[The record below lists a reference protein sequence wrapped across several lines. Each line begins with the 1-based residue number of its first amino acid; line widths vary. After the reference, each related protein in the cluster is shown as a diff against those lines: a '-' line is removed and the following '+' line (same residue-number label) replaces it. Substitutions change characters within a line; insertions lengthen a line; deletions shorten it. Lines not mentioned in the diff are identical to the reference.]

1 MKPLLIELGSE
12 ELPAGY
18 IRPALEGFSAL
29 LQQELAQNRIDHG
42 PIRVYATPRRLA
54 LLIEEV
60 AAHQRPLVTEVLGPP
75 ERIGLGADG
84 KPTIAAQKFAEKIG
98 VPMHRIVV
106 KETSKGRYLCATKT
120 EPGLSTKTVVARVL
134 PQVIA
139 TIPFPKTMKWADLK
153 ILFAR
158 PLHSILALWGSQ
170 VISFRL
176 GNITSGRY
184 TFGHSRM
191 KPVKIRLTDP
201 ADYPRVLEAAHVVVD
216 MAQRKELLLEEIERT
231 ALEGGGR
238 ILPDDELVDTVVN
251 LVEYPKAVLG
261 RFDMKFLELPPEIL
275 ITAMREHQKYFAVV
289 NRENVLLPCFVA
301 VNNTQARDME
311 LVARGHERVL
321 RARLEDARFFYKGDL
336 SETMSARVEKL
347 RGVLFQ
353 AELGSV
359 YDKVQR
365 LVRLVEFLGREIDV
379 DDNTRSQ
386 LGRAALLC
394 KADLVSQVVGE
405 FPKLQGIMGRIYALA
420 AGETETAASAIGE
433 HYQPTHS
440 GGALPRT
447 LAGALLAV
455 ADKIDSIC
463 GCFRV
468 GLIPT
473 GASDPYALR
482 RQGIG
487 LVQILL
493 AQRIGF
499 SLTRLIQK
507 SLSLFA
513 GDPKEDPQQ
522 TLERVYIFLRDRIA
536 HQLVEEGL
544 AKDITAAVVSVSI
557 EHVPNVWQRA
567 HALQELKSQPGFE
580 PLAVTFKRVVNII
593 RQAAGKDGCP
603 VFSGVDESLFQDASE
618 NDLFGIYQ
626 EVRTKVEAL
635 LQQGDFNG
643 ALQQTATLRPAVDAF
658 FDGVLVLAED
668 LRLRTNRLALLDE
681 IAALFNL
688 FADFSKIST

>member
-42 PIRVYATPRRLA
+42 SIRVYATPRRLT
-54 LLIEEV
+54 LLVEEV
-60 AAHQRPLVTEVLGPP
+60 AARQRPLVTEVLGPP
-75 ERIGLGADG
+75 ERIGMSADG

-98 VPMHRIVV
+98 VPMHRIAI
-106 KETSKGRYLCATKT
+106 KETSKGRYLYATKT
-120 EPGLSTKTVVARVL
+120 EHRLSTKTVMARVL
-134 PQVIA
+134 PEVIA
-139 TIPFPKTMKWADLK
+139 KIPFPKTMKWADLN

-158 PLHSILALWGSQ
+158 PLHSILVLWGNQ
-170 VISFRL
+170 VISFRM
-176 GNITSGRY
+176 GNITSDRY
-184 TFGHSRM
+184 TFGHSLM
-191 KPVKIRLTDP
+191 KPVKIKLTDP
-201 ADYPRVLEAAHVVVD
+201 VDYPRVLEAAHVIVD
-216 MAQRKELLLEEIERT
+216 MAQRKKLLLEEIERT

-251 LVEYPKAVLG
+251 LVEFPKAVLG
-261 RFDMKFLELPPEIL
+261 HFDRKFLELPPEIL
-275 ITAMREHQKYFAVV
+275 ITAMREHQKYFAVTDH
-289 NRENVLLPCFVA
+289 ENLLLPCFVA
-301 VNNTQARDME
+301 VNNTIARDMG
-311 LVARGHERVL
+311 LVTRGHERVL

-336 SETMSARVEKL
+336 AETMSARVEKL
-347 RGVLFQ
+347 RSVLFQ

-359 YDKVQR
+359 YDKVER
-365 LVRLVEFLGREIDV
+365 LVRLVEFLGEELNAD
-379 DDNTRSQ
+379 SEMCLQ
-386 LGRAALLC
+386 LARAALLC

-405 FPKLQGIMGRIYALA
+405 FPKLQGTMGRIYALA
-420 AGETETAASAIGE
+420 AGETETVASAIGE

-440 GGALPRT
+440 GGALPRSLT
-447 LAGALLAV
+447 GALLAV

-463 GCFRV
+463 GCFRA

-487 LVQILL
+487 LIQIML
-493 AQRIGF
+493 AKGIGL
-499 SLTRLIQK
+499 SLSRLIQK

-513 GDPKEDPQQ
+513 ENEKVDPQQ
-522 TLERVYIFLRDRIA
+522 TLERVYTFLRDRMA

-557 EHVPNVWQRA
+557 EHVPNVWLRA
-567 HALQELKSQPGFE
+567 HALQGLKSQPGFE

-593 RQAAGKDGCP
+593 RQAAEKDVQPASG
-603 VFSGVDESLFQDASE
+603 GVDKNLFQDASE
-618 NDLFGIYQ
+618 NDLFSMYR

-635 LQQGDFNG
+635 LQQGNFNG
-643 ALQQTATLRPAVDAF
+643 ALQQTATLRPVVDAF

-668 LRLRTNRLALLDE
+668 PRLRTNRLAVLGE
-681 IAALFNL
+681 IATLFNL